1 MLPWVIMA
9 YLKAYEGNLFGLLS
23 FVLQKMLKNSR
34 VLKKTTGNLHKNIIQ
49 RLEASTEMN

>member
-23 FVLQKMLKNSR
+23 FVLQKNVEK
-34 VLKKTTGNLHKNIIQ
+34 
-49 RLEASTEMN
+49 